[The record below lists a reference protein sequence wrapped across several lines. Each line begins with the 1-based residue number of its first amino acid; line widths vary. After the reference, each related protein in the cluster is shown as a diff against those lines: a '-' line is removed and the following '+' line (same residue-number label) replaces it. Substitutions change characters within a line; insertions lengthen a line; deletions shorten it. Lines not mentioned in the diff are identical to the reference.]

1 MSYQVLARKWRPKNF
16 SEVVGQSHVLTALEN
31 GLKENRLHHAYLFS
45 GTRGV
50 GKTSIARLFAKG
62 LNCVNG
68 ITADPCGECENCKA
82 IEAGNFIDLIEIDAA
97 SRTKVEDTREL
108 LDNVQYKPVVGRYK
122 VYLIDEVHMLSRH
135 SFNAL
140 LKTLEEPPEYVKF
153 LLATTDPQK
162 LPVTIL
168 SRCMQ
173 FHLKALDE
181 PQISAHLNRVLTA
194 ENIPFDAPAL
204 DKLAKAAQG
213 SIRDSLSL
221 TDQAIAMGNGK
232 VSTDVVNSMLG
243 LLDEDQPI
251 EIIYALHQGNGERL
265 MKTIQTVAEKAG
277 DWDELLA
284 ETAEKLHQI
293 ALMQLLAKSATD
305 ENDHL
310 GFLAKH
316 ISPEDVQFFYQVIVS
331 GRKEL
336 ASAPNRRIGAEMT
349 LLRALAFHPKFL
361 TAAQTPKQDGLSPEQ
376 NTQKSAVENQPV
388 SGYVDMPVL
397 SQNIKA
403 NYSAQAQK
411 PMAQSAVVHSSPSQP
426 VATQT
431 TSSLNLASLAALEAL
446 NQLTQIEQSERQHHH
461 DEQQAAVE
469 ETLHHLQALDEQ
481 KNSPKMT
488 ALPVREMTPPKATQT
503 KAAVPNPITQQAEAL
518 KQSVETV
525 ENTIDDN
532 AEMDAEEQEILDA
545 ETYRWEWSNPDLAK
559 VDNSV
564 RPSDIKQAML
574 KDVTPELR
582 EKIIQITQKQ
592 DPWTDIVER
601 SGVSGF
607 SKELALNCFIKS
619 QTEGEIQLGLHSE
632 KAHLKQD
639 RNIKNLVEHLER
651 LYEKPV
657 KLSIFVEDSDVLT
670 PMDYRKKVYQDLR
683 EQARTDLQQDK
694 KLLLLQKEF
703 DAKLDVESI
712 RPV

>member
-162 LPVTIL
+162 LPITIL

-232 VSTDVVNSMLG
+232 VSTDVVNTMLG

-293 ALMQLLAKSATD
+293 ALMQLLAKNATD

-361 TAAQTPKQDGLSPEQ
+361 TAAQTPKQGGLSPEQ

-411 PMAQSAVVHSSPSQP
+411 PMAQSAIVHSSPSQP
-426 VATQT
+426 VSTQT

-446 NQLTQIEQSERQHHH
+446 NQLTQIEQSKRQHHH

-469 ETLHHLQALDEQ
+469 ETLHHLQELDEQ

-488 ALPVREMTPPKATQT
+488 ALPVREMTSPKATQT
-503 KAAVPNPITQQAEAL
+503 KAAVPNPITQQADEL
-518 KQSVETV
+518 KQGIETV

-559 VDNSV
+559 VDNGV

-601 SGVSGF
+601 SGVIGF

-619 QTEGEIQLGLHSE
+619 QTEDEIQLGLHSE

>member
-503 KAAVPNPITQQAEAL
+503 KAAVPNPMTQQAEAL

-619 QTEGEIQLGLHSE
+619 QTEDEIQLGLHSE